1 MSKTAPPSPEGLE
14 PKDLE
19 FAKDAV
25 ETSTSSKP
33 SSVRL
38 GDSEGGVWASGG
50 AIDNYK
56 PIPEYEGAHRYD
68 PTFEWDENEEKRLVR
83 RVRNIQRTRLLSGL
97 YLFGSVVC

>member
-1 MSKTAPPSPEGLE
+1 MSKRASSSPEGRE

-38 GDSEGGVWASGG
+38 GESEGGVWASGG

-68 PTFEWDENEEKRLVR
+68 PTFQWTENEEKKLVR
-83 RVRNIQRTRLLSGL
+83 RVSYSQKTTSA
-97 YLFGSVVC
+97 SV

>member
-1 MSKTAPPSPEGLE
+1 MSKTAPPSPDGHE

-38 GDSEGGVWASGG
+38 GESEGGVWASGG

-68 PTFEWDENEEKRLVR
+68 PTFQWTDNEEKKLVR
-83 RVRNIQRTRLLSGL
+83 RVSDTQRTTSA
-97 YLFGSVVC
+97 SV

>member
-1 MSKTAPPSPEGLE
+1 MSKRATPSSEGDE
-14 PKDLE
+14 PKDVE

-38 GDSEGGVWASGG
+38 GESEGGVWASGG
-50 AIDNYK
+50 GIENYQ

-68 PTFEWDENEEKRLVR
+68 PQFQWTENEEKRLVR
-83 RVRNIQRTRLLSGL
+83 RVSDVQKPSLTD
-97 YLFGSVVC
+97 